1 MLICGAGKR
10 VLIVLALVALAAL
23 PSSCRST
30 PPQANTVAGSAAPAQ
45 PGTPAK
51 LASGAAVPAVPA
63 SKAVTEQDVFNYLLA
78 QVPEI
83 AAYRREID
91 DYNQANRTNFR
102 FIMRIDGDPD
112 PGAADSLLRD
122 YYSVYVGE
130 DAGDHTNRWATFYVE
145 KDLQGIMVEDI
156 LTGGQVSLTAWRQ
169 QMKD

>member
-1 MLICGAGKR
+1 MLICGAEKR
-10 VLIVLALVALAAL
+10 VFIVLVLVALAVL
-23 PSSCRST
+23 PSSCRAAT
-30 PPQANTVAGSAAPAQ
+30 PQANTAEGSAVPAQ
-45 PGTPAK
+45 P
-51 LASGAAVPAVPA
+51 ASGAAVPAVPA

-83 AAYRREID
+83 AAYRRKID
-91 DYNQANRTNFR
+91 DYNQASRTNFR

-112 PGAADSLLRD
+112 PGAADSLLRN

-130 DAGDHTNRWATFYVE
+130 DAEDHTNRWATFYIE

-156 LTGGQVSLTAWRQ
+156 LTGGQVSLAAWRQ